1 MCPSKE
7 GMIQLPQWIRGVC
20 NKNTAASSGLRKGQD
35 TRTGGRSE
43 AHVVESQH
51 VRLSISCVRARSS
64 RRGESNKHARR
75 ANSSEHVSRS
85 TRRRLTRT
93 TRIAAVVSDG
103 LMSSSR
109 CRVQESCRG
118 DSAGRLEIRCWPKL
132 GEGPCG
138 GLIGWKCERISSR
151 RYKLAGSSL

>member
-7 GMIQLPQWIRGVC
+7 GTIQLAQWIRVVC
-20 NKNTAASSGLRKGQD
+20 NKNTAAFSVLRKGQD
-35 TRTGGRSE
+35 TRTRGRSE

-51 VRLSISCVRARSS
+51 VRLSISYARAGSS
-64 RRGESNKHARR
+64 ERGESNKHARR
-75 ANSSEHVSRS
+75 VNSSKHVSRS
-85 TRRRLTRT
+85 TRRRLTRAART
-93 TRIAAVVSDG
+93 AVVSDG

-109 CRVQESCRG
+109 CRAQESCRG
-118 DSAGRLEIRCWPKL
+118 NSARRLEIRCWPKL
-132 GEGPCG
+132 GGGPCG